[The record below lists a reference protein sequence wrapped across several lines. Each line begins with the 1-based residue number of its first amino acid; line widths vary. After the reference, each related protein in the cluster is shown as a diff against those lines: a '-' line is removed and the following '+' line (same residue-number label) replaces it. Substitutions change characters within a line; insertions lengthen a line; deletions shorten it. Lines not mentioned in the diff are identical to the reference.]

1 MVRVALRESFG
12 MGDLGRLGLAFLLLM
27 ALVTAAGCAV
37 SQKDAGV
44 PAAVEESPASA
55 VGKRLAS
62 ITDAFG
68 EEFHATNER
77 VLADHPDLKLLGA
90 RTTSSFRPDHAGSW
104 AYLYV
109 SLQEQYCYV
118 LFPDTEGDEL
128 APYADYEIT
137 EEQWETIPDVEDIV
151 VSADEAFDA
160 VMGAVPADTPLET
173 CQAYLLFFI
182 SNYDGATMKPMT
194 WYLDFNLSG
203 SGERA
208 AESFSYAVDAQTGDA
223 SVVV

>member
-1 MVRVALRESFG
+1 MVRVALREGFE
-12 MGDLGRLGLAFLLLM
+12 MRDLGRLGLVFLLPI
-27 ALVTAAGCAV
+27 ALATAAGCTAP
-37 SQKDAGV
+37 QGDAGV
-44 PAAVEESPASA
+44 SATAEESLAPA
-55 VGKRLAS
+55 VGERLGS

-68 EEFHATNER
+68 EEFRATNER
-77 VLADHPDLKLLGA
+77 VLADHPDLKLLGT

-109 SLQEQYCYV
+109 SLEEQYCYV
-118 LFPDTEGDEL
+118 LFPDTEDDEL
-128 APYADYEIT
+128 APYADYAIT
-137 EEQWETIPDVEDIV
+137 EEQWEAIPGVEDV
-151 VSADEAFDA
+151 TVSADEAFDTVA
-160 VMGAVPADTPLET
+160 GAVPADTPLET
-173 CQAYLLFFI
+173 CQAYLLLFI

-203 SGERA
+203 SGELV